1 MADKGVNPWDT
12 RYDSEE
18 YYYGTESND
27 FLRESVGSIPPGGT
41 VLCLAEGEGR
51 NAVYLATQGYRVTAV
66 DGSSVGLDKLK
77 RLAKERGVSVETR
90 VVDLSDF
97 EIKPNSWDAIIAIWC
112 HIPAELRKPIHRASV
127 IGLKPH
133 GVFIHESYHPR
144 QLHYKSGGPPTADLM
159 LTANVLASE
168 LGGLHFEYLKE
179 IDREVHE
186 GKGHNGM
193 SAVVQ
198 AIARKKE

>member
-1 MADKGVNPWDT
+1 MASNEVNPWDT

-18 YYYGTESND
+18 YYYGTEPND
-27 FLRESVGSIPPGGT
+27 FLRQSVDSIPAGGA

-51 NAVYLATQGYRVTAV
+51 NAVFLASKGYSVTAV

-77 RLAKERGVSVETR
+77 RLAKERGVSVETQ
-90 VVDLSDF
+90 VVDLGDF
-97 EIKPNSWDAIIAIWC
+97 EIKPKTWDAIIAIWC
-112 HIPAELRKPIHRASV
+112 HVPPGLRKSIHRASV
-127 IGLKPH
+127 MGLKPH

-144 QLHYKSGGPPTADLM
+144 QLHYKTGGPPTADLL
-159 LTANVLASE
+159 LTADVLASE
-168 LGGLHFEYLKE
+168 LDGLRFEYLKE

-198 AIARKKE
+198 AIARKSD

>member
-1 MADKGVNPWDT
+1 MNPWDT

-18 YYYGTESND
+18 YYYGTEPND

-51 NAVYLATQGYRVTAV
+51 NAVYLASKGFRVTAV

-77 RLAKERGVSVETR
+77 RLAKKRGVSVETR
-90 VVDLSDF
+90 VVDLAAF
-97 EIKPNSWDAIIAIWC
+97 EIQPNTWDAIVAIWC
-112 HIPAELRKPIHRASV
+112 HIPKDLRKTIHRSTVA
-127 IGLKPH
+127 GLKSH

-144 QLHYKSGGPPTADLM
+144 QLEYKTGGPPTADLM
-159 LTANVLASE
+159 LTSAELASE
-168 LGGLHFEYLKE
+168 LSGLHFEHLKE

>member
-1 MADKGVNPWDT
+1 MADKEVNPWDT

-18 YYYGTESND
+18 YYYGTEPND
-27 FLRESVGSIPPGGT
+27 FLRKSVDSIPSGGT
-41 VLCLAEGEGR
+41 VLCIAEGEGR
-51 NAVYLATQGYRVTAV
+51 NAVYLATEGFRVTAV

-77 RLAKERGVSVETR
+77 RLAKERGVIVETR

-97 EIKPNSWDAIIAIWC
+97 EIKPNSWDAIVAIWC
-112 HIPAELRKPIHRASV
+112 HIPAKLRKSIHRASV
-127 IGLKPH
+127 MGLKPR

-144 QLHYKSGGPPTADLM
+144 QLQYKTGGPPTADLM
-159 LTANVLASE
+159 LTADVLASE
-168 LGGLHFEYLKE
+168 LGGLHFEYLME